1 MQMILKFQPD
11 RPLRLPFNY
20 QYQLQSAIYAKLE
33 EIDVSDFWHDEGFGE
48 SRKFKAFTFSPLR
61 GKYTVDKA
69 NSKLLYE
76 GGVSLEL
83 RSPIFSFCDDMQRA
97 LELNPRLRLFDTVL
111 TLTSASLSNVHINR
125 NEVVFRT
132 QSPILIYKRL
142 ENGKTHYFSPDE
154 DEFYNGI
161 CNNYERKFEA
171 VFGFPAEPVQLR
183 PAGQFK
189 KVVTHYKS
197 TVLTAYQGVFE
208 VRGTP
213 ASLEFLYNAG
223 LGSKNPQGFGFVSIL

>member
-61 GKYTVDKA
+61 GKKTEDKA

-83 RSPIFSFCDDMQRA
+83 RSPVFSFCDDMQRA
-97 LELNPRLRLFDTVL
+97 LELNPIRHSEGFDRNWAPFWTFWECWDRPDGRTRHSLFWHLITWHTGERIV
-111 TLTSASLSNVHINR
+111 
-125 NEVVFRT
+125 
-132 QSPILIYKRL
+132 SPK
-142 ENGKTHYFSPDE
+142 
-154 DEFYNGI
+154 
-161 CNNYERKFEA
+161 
-171 VFGFPAEPVQLR
+171 
-183 PAGQFK
+183 
-189 KVVTHYKS
+189 
-197 TVLTAYQGVFE
+197 
-208 VRGTP
+208 
-213 ASLEFLYNAG
+213 
-223 LGSKNPQGFGFVSIL
+223 